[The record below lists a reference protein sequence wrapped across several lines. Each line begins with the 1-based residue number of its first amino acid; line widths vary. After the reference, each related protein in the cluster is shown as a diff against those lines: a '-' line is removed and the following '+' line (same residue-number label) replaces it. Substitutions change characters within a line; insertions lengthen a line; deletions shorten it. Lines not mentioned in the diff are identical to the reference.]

1 MCILCG
7 VARLNVYLPD
17 ELAAEAK
24 AAGLNV
30 SAVTREAVT
39 RSLAARST
47 DFWLQTLGPASP
59 ASVSHDRVLD
69 ALDGVREDAPTR
81 HG

>member
-1 MCILCG
+1 M
-7 VARLNVYLPD
+7 ARLNVYLPD

-47 DFWLQTLGPASP
+47 DSWLQTLGPASP
-59 ASVSHDRVLD
+59 APVSHDRVLD
-69 ALDGVREDAPTR
+69 ALDRVREDPSTR